1 MDIVDPSADA
11 EYRWQEIPPDA
22 PKEIVAALELSA
34 APSEAE
40 AARAVRVIRA
50 GTPLAWPD
58 RGHLVL
64 EDGRSLPVSD
74 RLPGDLPLGYHDFFP
89 SGKASQTTRVI
100 VTPWECPA
108 PRARQWGF
116 GVQLYAVRSAES
128 WGIGDLADLR
138 RLAAWAAGLKADLL
152 LINPIGGVA
161 PVVPQA
167 DSPYYPASRRFRN
180 PLYLCVEEM
189 PARRGLR
196 RGSRPWRR
204 RAGRSMP
211 SGGSIATPYFA

>member
-1 MDIVDPSADA
+1 M
-11 EYRWQEIPPDA
+11 
-22 PKEIVAALELSA
+22 
-34 APSEAE
+34 
-40 AARAVRVIRA
+40 
-50 GTPLAWPD
+50 
-58 RGHLVL
+58 
-64 EDGRSLPVSD
+64 
-74 RLPGDLPLGYHDFFP
+74 PGDLPLGYHDFFP

-189 PARRGLR
+189 PGAARLA
-196 RGSRPWRR
+196 SRLAALAA
-204 RAGRSMP
+204 AGRASMP